1 MKARMLLACLVLVLG
16 SAVWLGCR
24 VDQAADP
31 VGVNAT
37 LEGSKPVNSS
47 GGEVHANFGLE
58 AHAKV
63 KTETG
68 CSNSGGPYIKIDGEL
83 NLGTVNAKLIFSN
96 NEKGTHMG
104 DRDVEVSVS
113 ILPKGDPIKF
123 AKQPS
128 AGGTGG
134 NPWIYL
140 AWTDGD
146 GNYYGKPTLLG
157 RCVQGLFKT
166 ERFMRLP
173 SSAHTTVMT
182 GGCDNSGGPEIDL
195 NGELTIGGLGAQLI
209 FTNNRKFRHVHE
221 EDVVVQI
228 TILEDGQ
235 TITIDKRPPE
245 GGAGGNPHLYLQ
257 FETDEG
263 SPLSDLFYLGRC
275 VQLSH

>member
-1 MKARMLLACLVLVLG
+1 MKARMLLACLVLALG

-24 VDQAADP
+24 VDQTADP
-31 VGVNAT
+31 VGVDT
-37 LEGSKPVNSS
+37 TFDKPVRSS

-63 KTETG
+63 KAETDG
-68 CSNSGGPYIKIDGEL
+68 CSNNPGPHISINGEL
-83 NLGTVNAKLIFSN
+83 SLGTVNAKLVFSN
-96 NEKGTHMG
+96 NERGTHTAEK
-104 DRDVEVSVS
+104 DVEVTVA

-128 AGGTGG
+128 AGGVGG
-134 NPWIYL
+134 NPWIFL

-173 SSAHTTVMT
+173 SRAHTRVMT
-182 GGCDNSGGPEIDL
+182 GGCDNSGGPEINL
-195 NGELTIGGLGAQLI
+195 NGELTIGGLNAELI

-235 TITIDKRPPE
+235 TITIDKAPPE
-245 GGAGGNPHLYLQ
+245 GGAGGNPHIYLQ
-257 FETDEG
+257 FETDSG
-263 SPLSDLFYLGRC
+263 APLSDLFYLGRC
-275 VQLSH
+275 VQLGR